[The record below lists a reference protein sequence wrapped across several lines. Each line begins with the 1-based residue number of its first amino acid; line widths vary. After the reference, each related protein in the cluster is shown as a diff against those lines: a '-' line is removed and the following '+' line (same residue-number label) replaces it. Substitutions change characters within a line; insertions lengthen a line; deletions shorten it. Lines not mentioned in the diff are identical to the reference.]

1 MYQLVTLPHRL
12 PCSGAFESRQRAES
26 YARWMF
32 QPGDV
37 TVAPIVDGDHA
48 AAVEQARYERGM
60 VAEARAIASARADEQ
75 ATAEHIRVLLAWL
88 DGAPA
93 DGYQPPAPQPFDV
106 DLPF

>member
-1 MYQLVTLPHRL
+1 MYQVVTVPSGF
-12 PCSGAFESRQRAES
+12 PCSAEFDTQERAES
-26 YARWMF
+26 YAFWMF
-32 QPGDV
+32 APGAVSV
-37 TVAPIVDGDHA
+37 TRIVDGDHA

-88 DGAPA
+88 DGSPA
-93 DGYQPPAPQPFDV
+93 DGYQPPTQFDE